1 MTPESTSGRSSVMG
15 SSAALYRRLVW
26 QARPYWLH
34 LAGVLGL
41 GLLASPLALLNP
53 VPIKIV
59 VDSVLGGRPLPAFL
73 QPLFP
78 AAGQSPGM
86 VLLFAIA
93 LLVGV
98 ATIGQAQVLGC
109 TLLNSWVGERLVL
122 EFRGRLVEHVQR
134 LSVSY
139 HDSRGTADA
148 LHRIQQDAPAIQYV
162 TVEGV
167 IPALAATVTLVTMLA
182 VTARL
187 DWQLALVALAISPA
201 LFFLS
206 RFYRPRMRSQS
217 RHAKRLE
224 SSAAAIVQE
233 MLGALRVVKAFGQE
247 RREIERFLRR
257 SREGMA
263 ARIGLA
269 LLQGRYGLFAGLTTA
284 LGSAAVLVIGVRHVR
299 AGALTLGQL
308 LLVIG
313 YVGQLYEPLK
323 TIGRKASGLQSYL
336 AGAERAFALLDEPP
350 DVPERPHARPLAR
363 AAGTVTFRH
372 VRFAYDGQHPVL
384 RDVTFEVEAGTRVAI
399 VGATG
404 TGKTT
409 LVSLLT
415 RFYDPTAGAIL
426 LDGVD
431 LRDYRLADLRSQF
444 AIVLQEPVLFST
456 SIAENIAYGRPR
468 ASEPDIVRAAEAA
481 GAHDFIVRLPRGYAT
496 PVGERGMQLSGGERQ
511 RVALARA
518 FLKDAPLLI
527 LDEPTSA
534 VDVKTEA
541 AILEAMDRLMRGRT
555 AFLITHR
562 RTALATCDV
571 QLQLQRG
578 HLAETTPPLARPA
591 PPSRQSKDDRIT
603 SLMAETLEE
612 GLSRLRG
619 RPLRIR
625 ALRREFS
632 SSSSSFRT
640 ERLRVSLDGE
650 KPLRVFFKDLNPDHQ
665 MEKARTVRESDLEHG
680 RRELQM
686 YQSLLSPERFGTLH
700 LYASRWEP
708 DHGRFWIFLEDGG
721 RTLLRNTLHLP
732 HWTAAARWAARF
744 HAATRDL
751 PEAQT
756 SFLPRYDREHYRRC
770 VDRVEKILPNLDAR
784 ERELVGR
791 GLDCYAERIA
801 WLDALPRSVIHGQ
814 FFGQNVML
822 RSGST
827 ARRVVVIDWETAVLG
842 PGTFDLVSLTSGKWT
857 VEQRNAMWSAYF
869 EQYRAETGQP
879 MGWEDFRRQ
888 LAGVALYQ
896 CLEWLAWW
904 GHHRGLSRH
913 FANFMRELGTV
924 LDEHFS
930 SGMTVTRGVA

>member
-1 MTPESTSGRSSVMG
+1 VTPESTSGRSSVMG

-708 DHGRFWIFLEDGG
+708 DHRRFWIFLEDGG

-770 VDRVEKILPNLDAR
+770 VDRVEKILPNLDTR